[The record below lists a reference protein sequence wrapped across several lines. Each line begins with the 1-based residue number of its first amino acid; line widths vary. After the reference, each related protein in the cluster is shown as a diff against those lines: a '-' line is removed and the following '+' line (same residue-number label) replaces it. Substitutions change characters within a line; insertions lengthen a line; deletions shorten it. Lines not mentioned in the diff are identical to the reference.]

1 MSSINMPA
9 NAPIYQLG
17 SDFYDEVSPALFPEK
32 ILRYLNARM
41 TNAHSQSDHPLKSI
55 PPENFWNFKPLE
67 NNIQKPLAL
76 KYHGHQF
83 RHYNPDLGD
92 GRGFLYA
99 QFQYNNEWFDLGT
112 KGSGQTPY
120 SRQGDGRLTLKGA
133 VREALAT
140 EMLNF
145 YGLFCSETA
154 CIYETGEN
162 LTRNDEPSPTRSAVL
177 TRLTRGHI
185 RIGTFQRLAYLNQFD
200 QIKKLTSYVLKNY
213 YYDHFKKINSEED
226 QAHQLFQC
234 VSQRLA
240 EQAAQLMISGFVH
253 GVLNSDNINITG
265 EIFDFGPYRF
275 LPKYDPH
282 FTAAYFDHSGLYSFG
297 RQPESLLW
305 NLAQLGL
312 SLEKA
317 YPEFKMQPYIDSF
330 EKLFHQ
336 EFQKVFQSKLNV
348 KFSHEDDSE
357 KAVNLFYKTLSEVSI
372 GYELAFF
379 VLHTAQ
385 EQTNPVFKDS
395 SAITF
400 LNHPQI
406 QELQKIIKNG
416 SIIDSNILSNDYF
429 KLDQPETLLIDEIE
443 SIWKPIAENDD
454 WSLFEKKLQSLR
466 RFKNLYKL

>member
-1 MSSINMPA
+1 MSSINP
-9 NAPIYQLG
+9 PIYKLG
-17 SDFYDEVSPALFPEK
+17 PDFYDEVMPAQFPKK
-32 ILRYLNARM
+32 ILRYLNSKAADS
-41 TNAHSQSDHPLKSI
+41 TSQSDHPLKNI
-55 PPENFWNFKPLE
+55 PHENFWNFKTLD

-76 KYHGHQF
+76 RYHGHQF

-99 QFQYNNEWFDLGT
+99 QFQYKNEWFDLGT

-133 VREALAT
+133 VREVLAT

-185 RIGTFQRLAYLNQFD
+185 RIGTFQRLAYMNQLD
-200 QIKKLTSYVLKNY
+200 QIKKLTVYVLKNY
-213 YYDHFKKINSEED
+213 YPESLKNLNSEHD
-226 QAHQLFQC
+226 QVHRLFQC

-240 EQAAQLMISGFVH
+240 EQAAQLMVSGFVH

-275 LPKYDPH
+275 LPKYDPN
-282 FTAAYFDHSGLYSFG
+282 FTAAYFDHDGLYSFG
-297 RQPESLLW
+297 RQPETLLW
-305 NLAQLGL
+305 NLTQLGL

-317 YPEFKMQPYIDSF
+317 YPDFKMQPYIDSF
-330 EKLFHQ
+330 EDLFHQ
-336 EFQKVFQSKLNV
+336 EFQKSFQNKLNV
-348 KFSHEDDSE
+348 RFSLDADAE
-357 KAVNLFYKTLSEVSI
+357 KAVHLFYKTLTEVSI

-379 VLHTAQ
+379 SLHTAQ
-385 EQTNPVFKDS
+385 IYTNPVFNDPS
-395 SAITF
+395 VFTF
-400 LNHPQI
+400 LNHPDI
-406 QELQKIIKNG
+406 QELKKIIENG
-416 SIIDSNILSNDYF
+416 SVLDATILSNDYF
-429 KLDQPETLLIDEIE
+429 KSVKPETLLIDEIE
-443 SIWKPIAENDD
+443 MIWKPIAEYDD
-454 WSLFEKKLQSLR
+454 WSLFEQKIQSLQK
-466 RFKNLYKL
+466 FKNLHKL

>member
-1 MSSINMPA
+1 MSSITP
-9 NAPIYQLG
+9 PIYQLG
-17 SDFYDEVSPALFPEK
+17 PDFYDEVTPAQFPKK
-32 ILRYLNARM
+32 ILRYLNSKAADV
-41 TNAHSQSDHPLKSI
+41 NSHIDHPLKKI
-55 PPENFWNFKPLE
+55 PHENFWNFNPLE

-76 KYHGHQF
+76 RYHGHQF

-99 QFQYNNEWFDLGT
+99 QFQYKNEWFDLGT

-162 LTRNDEPSPTRSAVL
+162 LSRNDEPSPTRSAVL

-185 RIGTFQRLAYLNQFD
+185 RIGTFQRLAYLNQID
-200 QIKKLTSYVLKNY
+200 QIKKLTVYVLENY
-213 YYDHFKKINSEED
+213 YPDSLKNLNSEHD
-226 QAHQLFQC
+226 QVHRLFKS

-240 EQAAQLMISGFVH
+240 EQAAQLMVSGFVH

-275 LPKYDPH
+275 LPKYDPN
-282 FTAAYFDHSGLYSFG
+282 FTAAYFDHSGLYSYG
-297 RQPESLLW
+297 RQPETLLW

-317 YPEFKMQPYIDSF
+317 YPDFKMQPYIDSF
-330 EKLFHQ
+330 EELFHQ
-336 EFQKVFQSKLNV
+336 EFKKSFQNKLNIR
-348 KFSHEDDSE
+348 FNHENDGE
-357 KAVNLFYKTLSEVSI
+357 KAVYLFYKTLSEFSI

-379 VLHTAQ
+379 SLHTAQ
-385 EQTNPVFKDS
+385 TYANPVFKDP
-395 SAITF
+395 AVITF
-400 LNHPQI
+400 LNHPDI
-406 QELQKIIKNG
+406 QELKKIIENG
-416 SIIDSNILSNDYF
+416 SVLNESLLPNDYF
-429 KLDQPETLLIDEIE
+429 KFEKPETLLIDEIE
-443 SIWKPIAENDD
+443 MIWKPITENDD
-454 WSLFEKKLQSLR
+454 WSLFEQKLQSLR
-466 RFKNLYKL
+466 KFKNLYKL